1 MADKFWS
8 LDDAMSKMYDS
19 ICLYK
24 GVPYRVSF
32 DIDEIAE
39 DYVNLYSLCKPGDVQ
54 KVKYT
59 SDDFDYG
66 SPELGWFKSP
76 NRTIYLCRKPGR
88 FNNVG
93 LFRINLDESLTRDE
107 FYSKHLYNCIMG
119 IHSTFEDAQT
129 LVWSDGVVPFGR
141 HIALVRNDS
150 FNASIVYI
158 NRIIGRIDTFGR
170 IYPVMSS
177 RKDTAK
183 ILKHLGV
190 PL

>member
-8 LDDAMSKMYDS
+8 IDDAMTKMYDS

-24 GVPYRVSF
+24 GVPYRVIF
-32 DIDEIAE
+32 DIEEISQE
-39 DYVNLYSLCKPGDVQ
+39 YVNLYSLCEVGAAQ

-59 SDDFDYG
+59 SDEFDYG
-66 SPELGWFKSP
+66 SPELGWFKSFA
-76 NRTIYLCRKPGR
+76 RTTYLCRKPGR

-93 LFRINLDESLTRDE
+93 LFRNNLDENLNRDE

-119 IHSTFEDAQT
+119 IHSTFEDAKT
-129 LVWSDGVVPFGR
+129 SVWSAGTVPFGR
-141 HIALVRNDS
+141 HVALVRNDS

-158 NRIIGRIDTFGR
+158 NRILGRIDTLGR
-170 IYPVMSS
+170 VYPVMSS
-177 RKDTAK
+177 RKDTTK